1 MTPAERMRERAAALA
16 ASRPIRLMT
25 EAECI
30 EARADLAAAIRALP
44 LPEEAGPSVGALAQ
58 AAAKE
63 WRAYRDDPALLVPHE
78 GCVDALTA
86 LLDATA
92 EGWDVVEEGI
102 RLNPRS

>member
-1 MTPAERMRERAAALA
+1 MTPAEQMRERAAALVEGGVRQA
-16 ASRPIRLMT
+16 VIGGGTKMLFG
-25 EAECI
+25 
-30 EARADLAAAIRALP
+30 LAADIRALP

-92 EGWDVVEEGI
+92 EGWDVVEEGTVQDG
-102 RLNPRS
+102 